1 MSSNDQEPQ
10 PYQSPEETPL
20 SGKEAYNVVSDT
32 VTGVNLRVGDNAL
45 QAALIALSVVLGGGI
60 GAVLA
65 LLNPTW
71 NLPWFG
77 GGLFGGFGG
86 LVLGTFASGTAIM
99 IYRGM
104 RHAQGK
110 HD

>member
-32 VTGVNLRVGDNAL
+32 
-45 QAALIALSVVLGGGI
+45 
-60 GAVLA
+60 
-65 LLNPTW
+65 
-71 NLPWFG
+71 
-77 GGLFGGFGG
+77 
-86 LVLGTFASGTAIM
+86 AIM